1 MTLADRVVAV
11 LTGHGIPHALI
22 GAAALAA
29 AGIARSTFDL
39 DLLTTDARVLQADL
53 WQDLRDAGAA
63 VDVRR
68 GDHSDP
74 LLGVVRLEM
83 PDQRPV
89 DLIVGRHQW
98 QRIAIERARREPGGI
113 AVVIPRDLV
122 LLKLYAGGSQD
133 LWDVRELLRLP
144 RAAALAAEVEADLDR
159 LPRAARDAWV
169 RVRDHLTDD

>member
-63 VDVRR
+63 VDVRP

-122 LLKLYAGGSQD
+122 LLNSM
-133 LWDVRELLRLP
+133 P
-144 RAAALAAEVEADLDR
+144 AAARISGTFVSCCGCLAP
-159 LPRAARDAWV
+159 PRWPPRSRPTWTDCLARRA
-169 RVRDHLTDD
+169 TPGSG

>member
-1 MTLADRVVAV
+1 MTLADRVAAV
-11 LTGHGIPHALI
+11 LTAQGIPHALI

-74 LLGVVRLEM
+74 
-83 PDQRPV
+83 
-89 DLIVGRHQW
+89 
-98 QRIAIERARREPGGI
+98 
-113 AVVIPRDLV
+113 
-122 LLKLYAGGSQD
+122 SS
-133 LWDVRELLRLP
+133 
-144 RAAALAAEVEADLDR
+144 
-159 LPRAARDAWV
+159 AWSGWKCQTSV
-169 RVRDHLTDD
+169 PST